1 MRMTHALI
9 IMSFVFENVEN
20 REKLVCMLCLA
31 KVAWNQSP
39 TEKRVSHLCT
49 SCIPGLEF
57 YRKTE
62 ISFKSTL
69 GSLSTLA
76 LGRDQYANQ
85 T

>member
-1 MRMTHALI
+1 MTHALI
-9 IMSFVFENVEN
+9 IMSFVFENVQN
-20 REKLVCMLCLA
+20 REKLVCMDCLA
-31 KVAWNQSP
+31 KVGWNQFP
-39 TEKRVSHLCT
+39 TEKRASHLCA

-62 ISFKSTL
+62 ISFKRPL

-76 LGRDQYANQ
+76 LGRNQYANQ